1 MRCSKANPKEVWL
14 EGVAQLRAGA
24 QRVSMA
30 PQTVDTAALSTEA
43 YQHPGLHLWLDRSRH
58 RLALRFCFLAEP
70 HKRGAAREPRWVRC
84 QPSRRALL
92 A

>member
-70 HKRGAAREPRWVRC
+70 RSV
-84 QPSRRALL
+84 ALL
-92 A
+92 GNPGGFGANLPAGLS